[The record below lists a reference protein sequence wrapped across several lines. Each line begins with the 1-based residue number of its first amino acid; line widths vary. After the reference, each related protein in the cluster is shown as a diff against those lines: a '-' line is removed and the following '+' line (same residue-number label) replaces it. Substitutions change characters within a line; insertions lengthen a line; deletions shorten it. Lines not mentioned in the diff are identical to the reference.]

1 MLKTILVLGFFSIGL
16 LAVPTVYPMDV
27 TLESEMEVLEPL
39 NVIVYPID
47 ENRTEVV
54 NSNESNREVSQEENS
69 DKTEESSV
77 SISAI
82 SFPFVSSLFGLF
94 LFRREI

>member
-1 MLKTILVLGFFSIGL
+1 MGL

-82 SFPFVSSLFGLF
+82 SFLFVSSLFGLF